1 MLADLK
7 KFQNADVDYAFCDT
21 HVDTV
26 FRERERERERG
37 GVSGSGNNWVESKFM
52 VVSES
57 SRVGKREDILFC
69 GS

>member
-26 FRERERERERG
+26 FREREREREVVYLVVVTIG
-37 GVSGSGNNWVESKFM
+37 WNLNLWLLVSLLE
-52 VVSES
+52 
-57 SRVGKREDILFC
+57 
-69 GS
+69 

>member
-26 FRERERERERG
+26 FRERERDREVVYLVVVTIG
-37 GVSGSGNNWVESKFM
+37 WNLNLWLLVSLLE
-52 VVSES
+52 
-57 SRVGKREDILFC
+57 
-69 GS
+69 

>member
-26 FRERERERERG
+26 FRERD
-37 GVSGSGNNWVESKFM
+37 GVSGSGNN
-52 VVSES
+52 
-57 SRVGKREDILFC
+57 
-69 GS
+69 

>member
-26 FRERERERERG
+26 FRERERERERER
-37 GVSGSGNNWVESKFM
+37 WC
-52 VVSES
+52 
-57 SRVGKREDILFC
+57 IW
-69 GS
+69 

>member
-26 FRERERERERG
+26 FREREREVVYLVVVTIG
-37 GVSGSGNNWVESKFM
+37 WNLNLWLLVSLLE
-52 VVSES
+52 
-57 SRVGKREDILFC
+57 
-69 GS
+69 

>member
-26 FRERERERERG
+26 FRERERD
-37 GVSGSGNNWVESKFM
+37 GVSGSGNN
-52 VVSES
+52 
-57 SRVGKREDILFC
+57 
-69 GS
+69 

>member
-26 FRERERERERG
+26 FREREREREREVVYLVVVTIG
-37 GVSGSGNNWVESKFM
+37 WNLNLWLLVSLLE
-52 VVSES
+52 
-57 SRVGKREDILFC
+57 
-69 GS
+69 